1 MNKIT
6 LVDKS
11 TNTILQEFEL
21 DQEEMAHKK
30 AIEYEKLDLH
40 VEIVHPSSVEQ
51 LGAALG
57 ASNTTM
63 RKLKC
68 DMQEE
73 LESHH

>member
-6 LVDKS
+6 LIDKS

-30 AIEYEKLDLH
+30 AIEYEELDLR
-40 VEIVHPSSVEQ
+40 VEIIHPSSVEQ

-63 RKLKC
+63 SKLKC